1 MGSFSSSSS
10 PPGRAERERPE
21 GPAGPPLVPPEELS
35 PGHLWAGGSHPAPSI
50 QTGPSSQ
57 ATISG
62 NCLTSQTAPGSP
74 WGPHPPPNTGLRR
87 PARQAVCT
95 HTHAHTHL
103 THARMYTPV
112 PSLTP
117 SHTLLTH
124 SHPHSQPQPPRTYV
138 HTRAPTPTPSPAHP
152 APASSPG
159 GQPAGFFNS
168 IHSF

>member
-1 MGSFSSSSS
+1 MVLS
-10 PPGRAERERPE
+10 PPPPPYQAGLRGRGQKAQLGRPW
-21 GPAGPPLVPPEELS
+21 S
-35 PGHLWAGGSHPAPSI
+35 PRRSCPWAPVGRGLTSAPSI
-50 QTGPSSQ
+50 ETGPSFR
-57 ATISG
+57 APISG
-62 NCLTSQTAPGSP
+62 NCLTSQTAPGLP
-74 WGPHPPPNTGLRR
+74 RGPHPPPNTGLRH

-112 PSLTP
+112 PSLAP

-124 SHPHSQPQPPRTYV
+124 SHPHSQPQPPRMYV

-152 APASSPG
+152 APALSPG